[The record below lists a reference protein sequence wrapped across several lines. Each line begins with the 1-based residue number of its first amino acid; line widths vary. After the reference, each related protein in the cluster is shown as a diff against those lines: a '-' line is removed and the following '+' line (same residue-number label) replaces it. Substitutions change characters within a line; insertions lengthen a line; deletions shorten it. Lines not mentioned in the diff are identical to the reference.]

1 MGKITLN
8 EALKK
13 ASVKNDLQM
22 FLGLDAQSEL
32 GGMTPERLAAVAGGK
47 VSYDNTN
54 SSKHTILRICSLK
67 QWDHTLVEIVCSQ
80 SSADASVVYCQICNH
95 SERFIKAKI
104 INTMGTTPINLYLK
118 KDDNSFWI
126 KVLPYST
133 ISIRICT
140 GTDLVYDLKT
150 TATDESGLELVR
162 KE

>member
-1 MGKITLN
+1 MGYKEQRATIRFEIINLVCLEVDSST
-8 EALKK
+8 
-13 ASVKNDLQM
+13 
-22 FLGLDAQSEL
+22 AQSSRTYA
-32 GGMTPERLAAVAGGK
+32 GAGGK

>member
-1 MGKITLN
+1 MNTIELSA
-8 EALKK
+8 ALGQ
-13 ASVKNDLQM
+13 AQVVENLKN
-22 FLGLDAQSEL
+22 FVGVDAQGAAAL
-32 GGMTPERLAAVAGGK
+32 MTPERLAAVAGGK
-47 VSYDNTN
+47 VSYDNTS

-104 INTMGTTPINLYLK
+104 INTMGTTHINLYLK

-162 KE
+162 MG

>member
-1 MGKITLN
+1 MQ
-8 EALKK
+8 ALF
-13 ASVKNDLQM
+13 V
-22 FLGLDAQSEL
+22 G
-32 GGMTPERLAAVAGGK
+32 AGGR
-47 VSYDNTN
+47 VSYDNTS

-118 KDDNSFWI
+118 KTIIHFG
-126 KVLPYST
+126 KVSTIST

-140 GTDLVYDLKT
+140 GTDF
-150 TATDESGLELVR
+150 GL
-162 KE
+162 